1 MRRRRRVHPHFVF
14 QYRRV
19 LAHDDGQR
27 VTLVERSCNSLKASP
42 CNSPVPD
49 WFDFETLG
57 WSGR

>member
-57 WSGR
+57 